1 MVTVVYEDDQVRIP
15 DWVVDL
21 ESFRRWAET
30 DELPETGHVGY
41 LKGEVRI
48 DISKEQLFSH
58 NQVKTELVHVVGG
71 LVKARKLGHYFTS
84 GLFMTNVT
92 ADFSVQP
99 DGTFVS
105 AESWETG
112 RVRPVRGKHG
122 GYSGLEGSPDMVL
135 EVLSRISV
143 HKDTVVLREAYWEAG
158 IREYWLVDAR
168 RAPLRFDIFRHTP
181 RGYVATRKQAGWLRS
196 VVFRKSFQ
204 LTQQTDALGFP
215 EFTLAV
221 R

>member
-105 AESWETG
+105 AES
-112 RVRPVRGKHG
+112 
-122 GYSGLEGSPDMVL
+122 
-135 EVLSRISV
+135 
-143 HKDTVVLREAYWEAG
+143 
-158 IREYWLVDAR
+158 
-168 RAPLRFDIFRHTP
+168 
-181 RGYVATRKQAGWLRS
+181 
-196 VVFRKSFQ
+196 
-204 LTQQTDALGFP
+204 
-215 EFTLAV
+215 
-221 R
+221 